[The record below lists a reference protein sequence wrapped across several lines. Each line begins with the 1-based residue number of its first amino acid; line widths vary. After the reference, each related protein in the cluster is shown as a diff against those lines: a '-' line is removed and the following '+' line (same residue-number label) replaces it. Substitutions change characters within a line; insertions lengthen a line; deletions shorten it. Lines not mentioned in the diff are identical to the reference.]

1 MPDGDPKHLAA
12 ALGGQPVEP
21 LSDAERVER
30 ERVRNL
36 VQSVASCYNSLVSRT
51 TDSVRRAEFAE
62 RLAFHDAELR
72 RLDAM
77 PAAERRTVIS
87 TYPALLARLRAELD
101 G

>member
-1 MPDGDPKHLAA
+1 MPDGDGKHLTA

-21 LSDAERVER
+21 LSHAERVER

-36 VQSVASCYNSLVSRT
+36 VRSVASCYNSLVGQA
-51 TDSVRRAEFAE
+51 TDPDRRAELVE
-62 RLAFHDAELR
+62 QLAFHDAELR

-77 PAAERRTVIS
+77 PGAERRTVIS

-101 G
+101 R

>member
-1 MPDGDPKHLAA
+1 MPDGDGKHITA
-12 ALGGQPVEP
+12 ALGGIPAEP

-36 VQSVASCYNSLVSRT
+36 VQSVASCYNSLASQA
-51 TDSVRRAEFAE
+51 TDPDRRAELVA
-62 RLAFHDAELR
+62 RLDFHDDELR

-87 TYPALLARLRAELD
+87 TYPGLLARLRAELD

>member
-1 MPDGDPKHLAA
+1 MPDGDGKHLTA

-21 LSDAERVER
+21 SSDAERVER
-30 ERVRNL
+30 ERVRTL
-36 VQSVASCYNSLVSRT
+36 IQSVASCYNSLVAQAS
-51 TDSVRRAEFAE
+51 DAARRAELAE

-72 RLDAM
+72 RIDAM
-77 PAAERRTVIS
+77 PGAERRTVIG